1 MPVEQLPGL
10 AARRAAHESVWRWL
24 RSRQVIMIAFAV
36 ACSII
41 RIKYAYLRAG
51 IPFQLEYEEGNILNA
66 GFRILHGLT
75 PYPAPGSFP
84 YVLNPYG
91 PVAYLLAAS
100 AMKLLGVSLL
110 GPRLLVLL
118 AGIGVALLIVLISK
132 DLGVRIEIASL
143 FGFFYLCSPV
153 MWEWLPI
160 LRVDLWAVFL
170 TLLGLYVFQAYPRR
184 WSVAAIIFALALL
197 TKHTAL
203 AAPGA
208 CLLELAIEKSWRK
221 ALAFGGL
228 TAATA
233 AVGVGAAGLQGSP
246 LFHLLKTHP
255 DPYNLI
261 RWFVAC
267 AIAAGWACL
276 VLAIVIYSV
285 AFHFRPKP
293 ESRLAWLYFGLCCLS
308 GFTAGKL
315 GSNTNH
321 FLEWTAAACI
331 LGAPAL
337 NYLLDIQEPLAKPF
351 AAGLTALC
359 VCLTFVPEFE
369 LAHAREK
376 EECPQA
382 YAFVRTFPGE
392 RVLSEDVSGVLLNGK
407 PVLVSNP
414 FVVTQLGDSVS
425 WSQGSMESLVS
436 DRYFDLILF
445 GDDPHASAGRWTPA
459 LKDAVLRNYRLERQF
474 RCSPYMASAFVPK

>member
-1 MPVEQLPGL
+1 MIVIGL
-10 AARRAAHESVWRWL
+10 AILCGAL
-24 RSRQVIMIAFAV
+24 RLI
-36 ACSII
+36 
-41 RIKYAYLRAG
+41 YAYQRAG
-51 IPFQLEYEEGNILNA
+51 TPFQLEYEEGNILNA

-91 PVAYLLAAS
+91 PVAYLLAAA
-100 AMKLLGVSLL
+100 AMKLVGVSLF

-118 AGIGVALLIVLISK
+118 AGIGVALLIVQISK
-132 DLGVRIEIASL
+132 AHGVRIEIAFL
-143 FGFFYLCSPV
+143 FGFFYLCSPIL
-153 MWEWLPI
+153 WEWLPI

-184 WSVAAIIFALALL
+184 WPIAAIIFALALL

-208 CLLELAIEKSWRK
+208 CLLELAIEKKWRK
-221 ALAFGGL
+221 AAAFSGL

-233 AVGVGAAGLQGSP
+233 AVGVGAASVQGSP

-255 DPYNLI
+255 DSYNLI

-267 AIAAGWACL
+267 SIAAGWACL
-276 VLAIVIYSV
+276 VLAIVIYSA
-285 AFHFRPKP
+285 AFHLRPKP
-293 ESRLAWLYFGLCCLS
+293 ETRLTWLYFGLCCLT

-331 LGAPAL
+331 LGAVAL
-337 NYLLDIQEPLAKPF
+337 NYLLEIREPLANPF
-351 AAGLTALC
+351 VAGLTALC
-359 VCLTFVPEFE
+359 VCLTFLPQSEF
-369 LAHAREK
+369 AHPQEK
-376 EECPQA
+376 VECPQA
-382 YAFVRTFPGE
+382 YTFVHLFPSE
-392 RVLSEDVSGVLLNGK
+392 HVLSEDVSGVLLSGK

-414 FVVTQLGDSVS
+414 FVVTQLGASVT
-425 WSQGSMESLVS
+425 WSQGSMERLVS
-436 DRYFDLILF
+436 ERYFDLILF
-445 GDDPHASAGRWTPA
+445 GDDPHARGRWSPS
-459 LKDAVLRNYRLERQF
+459 LKDAVARNYKLERQF
-474 RCSPYMASAFVPK
+474 QCLPYIASAYVPK